1 MKTLNK
7 YSWLMLFRGI
17 ILIIL
22 AIMVF
27 RHPIDA
33 MVGIAIYLSITLLLT
48 GLIEV
53 YTAIATKQTIPN
65 WGWGLAVG
73 LIDIFFAFVLLSN
86 PAITAASLPFVVGF
100 WLIIAGVMNFVN
112 SFKDKKDGVS
122 TWWLGL
128 IGGLLT
134 IFIGFILTNNIIA

>member
-86 PAITAASLPFVVGF
+86 PAITAA
-100 WLIIAGVMNFVN
+100 
-112 SFKDKKDGVS
+112 
-122 TWWLGL
+122 
-128 IGGLLT
+128 
-134 IFIGFILTNNIIA
+134 